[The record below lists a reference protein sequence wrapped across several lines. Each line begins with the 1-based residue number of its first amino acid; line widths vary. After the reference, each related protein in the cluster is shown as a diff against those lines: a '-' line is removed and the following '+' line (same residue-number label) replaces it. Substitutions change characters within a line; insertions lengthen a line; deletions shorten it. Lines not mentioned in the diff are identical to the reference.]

1 MPKVQPQ
8 TSFPN
13 CTKFYIIHGWSALSS
28 AIHLLTDKLLNFLFK
43 LPGIANWG
51 TPLLLPSLV
60 ATNWNSN
67 SSCWIVPC
75 TQCCPLIIFLLTPRS
90 ANLSLHSP
98 VQNLTSAPIKL
109 FSVSNCLTA
118 ESLFQSPWL
127 LKLDDHEYM
136 RQMNFIPIWD
146 LVKRIQYI
154 FFVSY
159 CGHKTLF
166 QMQIVICFTVAL
178 N

>member
-28 AIHLLTDKLLNFLFK
+28 AIHPLTDKLLNFLFK

-67 SSCWIVPC
+67 TSCWIVPC
-75 TQCCPLIIFLLTPRS
+75 IQCCPLIIFLLTPSS

-109 FSVSNCLTA
+109 FFVNKCCCLTA
-118 ESLFQSPWL
+118 ESLSKPLTSQTRWSQVHASNEFHSHLRSCQE
-127 LKLDDHEYM
+127 DTVH
-136 RQMNFIPIWD
+136 
-146 LVKRIQYI
+146 

-159 CGHKTLF
+159 
-166 QMQIVICFTVAL
+166 VATRHYFKCK
-178 N
+178 